1 MLSDI
6 IDALVGSFLI
16 ILFVVGIALVA
27 PFYILYVAIGFGVDC
42 VKDKRS
48 YKRLDK

>member
-16 ILFVVGIALVA
+16 ILFVVGIALAA
-27 PFYILYVAIGFGVDC
+27 PIYLLYIAFGFGVDC
-42 VKDKRS
+42 VKDKRC
-48 YKRLDK
+48 RPGLDK